1 MSSQSALPSSPLGR
15 RGTGTMDPLAFNVRG
30 GAPPTSDAITGEDYL
45 FSRSNDGDMTTS
57 GQQNMTTSAA
67 SRSREKDNNDE
78 EQEEIRLNTR
88 PRKVGEIVRVEPMI
102 DEWGEATRRSFQEFL
117 MNYYE
122 DPLSGSPDPDG
133 DALNEEPYYLGQIR
147 RLNLGEHR
155 STTVY
160 VDFSHVLR
168 YNVELAA
175 VIVKSYQSHTPYLRR
190 AIREL
195 VGEYD
200 PSYLFLN
207 ANAAGAAE
215 TALIPRDFFV
225 GFYNLPLVSGIRDL
239 RMNKIGQLMSISG
252 TVTRTSEVR
261 PELHYGTFTCT
272 ECKASIRN
280 VEQQFRYT
288 EPTMCST
295 VTCQNRRSW
304 QLNIQ
309 QSRFV
314 DWQKVRIQ
322 ENANEIPTGSMPRS
336 LDVILRADV
345 VEKAKAGD
353 KCVFSGA
360 FIVVPDVS
368 QMGVPGVTAQMQ
380 RDSAGGRAPDGL
392 SNQGV
397 TGLKLLGVRDLT
409 YKTAFLACQVESA
422 SDRKDRAIQRD
433 ELDGWDRPVTA
444 SNFLDGLMEEEREEL
459 LAMAEMPDIYQRL
472 VKSIAPTVYGHDIV
486 KRGILLQLLGGV
498 HKQTNEGIH
507 LRGDINICIVGDPS
521 TSKSQFLKYVCGF
534 LPRAIY
540 TSGKASS
547 AAGLTAAVVRDEET
561 GEFTIEAG
569 ALMLADNG
577 ICAIDEFDKMDIS
590 DQVAIHEAMEQQ
602 TISIAKAGLQATLNA
617 RTSILAAAN
626 PVGGRYNR
634 KLTLKANVAMS
645 APIMSRFDLFFV
657 ILDECNENVDMN
669 IAKHIINVHRFKELA
684 ISPEFNTE
692 SVQRFIK
699 YAKTFEPKLTP
710 EASDVLVEKYR
721 ILRQDDSGF
730 GTGSGGAMGGKNSY
744 RITVR
749 QLESLIRLSEAI
761 ARVHCVNTVLPEF
774 VREAYSLLKQSI
786 IHVEKDDIDL
796 GEEDDDDDDD
806 DAMNRMD
813 MAAQEARRIERQVV
827 EEEEREEEEES
838 QQQQRMDQSSSMS
851 SMAPLTAAGRAT
863 SAGTIRSSR
872 DPSSKPKITITSDK
886 YAAITNLIILRVNE
900 VERSTYEGIDRD
912 ELVEWYLEQTV
923 DEDANDAQAQ
933 YDAEKAIIEKVL
945 KKMVKEQYII
955 QVRGDITQETAE
967 PQSENLADD
976 STMNERAV
984 ASSNKVSIML
994 HPRMDADNPGD
1005 SL

>member
-1 MSSQSALPSSPLGR
+1 
-15 RGTGTMDPLAFNVRG
+15 
-30 GAPPTSDAITGEDYL
+30 
-45 FSRSNDGDMTTS
+45 
-57 GQQNMTTSAA
+57 
-67 SRSREKDNNDE
+67 
-78 EQEEIRLNTR
+78 
-88 PRKVGEIVRVEPMI
+88 
-102 DEWGEATRRSFQEFL
+102 
-117 MNYYE
+117 
-122 DPLSGSPDPDG
+122 
-133 DALNEEPYYLGQIR
+133 
-147 RLNLGEHR
+147 
-155 STTVY
+155 
-160 VDFSHVLR
+160 
-168 YNVELAA
+168 
-175 VIVKSYQSHTPYLRR
+175 
-190 AIREL
+190 
-195 VGEYD
+195 
-200 PSYLFLN
+200 
-207 ANAAGAAE
+207 
-215 TALIPRDFFV
+215 
-225 GFYNLPLVSGIRDL
+225 
-239 RMNKIGQLMSISG
+239 
-252 TVTRTSEVR
+252 
-261 PELHYGTFTCT
+261 
-272 ECKASIRN
+272 
-280 VEQQFRYT
+280 
-288 EPTMCST
+288 
-295 VTCQNRRSW
+295 
-304 QLNIQ
+304 
-309 QSRFV
+309 
-314 DWQKVRIQ
+314 
-322 ENANEIPTGSMPRS
+322 
-336 LDVILRADV
+336 
-345 VEKAKAGD
+345 
-353 KCVFSGA
+353 VFSGA

-368 QMGVPGVTAQMQ
+368 QMGIPGVNAQMQ
-380 RDSAGGRAPDGL
+380 RESAGGRAPDGL
-392 SNQGV
+392 SNQGI
-397 TGLKLLGVRDLT
+397 TGLKSLGVRDLT

-433 ELDGWDRPVTA
+433 ELDGWDRPLTA
-444 SNFLDGLMEEEREEL
+444 STFLDGLMEEEREEL

-472 VKSIAPTVYGHDIV
+472 IKSIAPTVYGHDIV

-721 ILRQDDSGF
+721 ILRQDDSSF
-730 GTGSGGAMGGKNSY
+730 GTSSSSMGGKNSY

-796 GEEDDDDDDD
+796 DDDDEEEAGNDQ
-806 DAMNRMD
+806 MD
-813 MAAQEARRIERQVV
+813 MAAQEARRVQRQV
-827 EEEEREEEEES
+827 EQEEEEET
-838 QQQQRMDQSSSMS
+838 QQQMESSSLS
-851 SMAPLTAAGRAT
+851 TAGPHTAATGLASSLRQP
-863 SAGTIRSSR
+863 SA
-872 DPSSKPKITITSDK
+872 KPKVTITSDK

-900 VERSTYEGIDRD
+900 VERSTYEGIDRE

-923 DEDANDAQAQ
+923 DEDAADAQAH
-933 YDAEKAIIEKVL
+933 YDLEKSIIEKVL

-955 QVRGDITQETAE
+955 QVRGDITQESAAPRE
-967 PQSENLADD
+967 EDSQAD
-976 STMNERAV
+976 SAMNDQATSS
-984 ASSNKVSIML
+984 ASSNRISIML

-1005 SL
+1005 SLS